1 MLRNA
6 LSLRYGISILN
17 SFCCYIIALLQC
29 LGIMITIIDYG
40 NTNSNEIAES
50 LEKLSVDYVISNSES
65 NILQA
70 TKLILPDSTDISS
83 SIKKLHLLNLFSIL
97 RIIKKPIL
105 GIGTGMHLMTKTF
118 KDINAACLGCFP
130 VECKTEEIQQ
140 NMFEHEQSIKII
152 KETSL
157 LDNIGK
163 EDKFYFE
170 GDCFIPPNVFSTS
183 IANINGEITASIERG
198 NLFGVQFNP
207 VKSGDAGI
215 KVIRNFVGM

>member
-1 MLRNA
+1 
-6 LSLRYGISILN
+6 
-17 SFCCYIIALLQC
+17 
-29 LGIMITIIDYG
+29 MITIIDYK
-40 NTNSNEIAES
+40 NTNAKEIETFLSEVTSDIFISCNEA
-50 LEKLSVDYVISNSES
+50 D
-65 NILQA
+65 ILKA
-70 TKLILPDSTDISS
+70 DKLIIPDSIDISS

-105 GIGTGMHLMTKTF
+105 GIGTGMHLMTKSF

-157 LDNIGK
+157 LENISK

-170 GDCFIPPNVFSTS
+170 GDCFIPPNKFSTS
-183 IANINGEITASIERG
+183 TANINGKITASIEKEH
-198 NLFGVQFNP
+198 LFGVQFNP
-207 VKSGDAGI
+207 LKSGDAGMRI
-215 KVIRNFVGM
+215 FRNFVGM

>member
-1 MLRNA
+1 
-6 LSLRYGISILN
+6 
-17 SFCCYIIALLQC
+17 
-29 LGIMITIIDYG
+29 MITIIDYK
-40 NTNSNEIAES
+40 NTNAKEIETFLSEVTSDIFISCNEA
-50 LEKLSVDYVISNSES
+50 D
-65 NILQA
+65 ILKA

-97 RIIKKPIL
+97 RIIKNPIL
-105 GIGTGMHLMTKTF
+105 GIGTGMHLMTKSF

-157 LDNIGK
+157 LDNIST

-170 GDCFIPPNVFSTS
+170 GDCFIPPNELSTS
-183 IANINGEITASIERG
+183 TANINGEITASIEKEH
-198 NLFGVQFNP
+198 LFGVQFNP
-207 VKSGDAGI
+207 VKSGDAGMRI
-215 KVIRNFVGM
+215 FRNFVEM